1 MNDMTAAA
9 CRLQETYKMMPSNNS
24 TALPAAH
31 DAKTVRASTKRA
43 DKSSRSN
50 GKNRPAKPSLTPRHG
65 SKKAKII
72 ALLRRPGGATL
83 EQLQKATGWQAHS
96 VRGFLSGTLKKK
108 MGLRIHSSKLPDGAR
123 TYRISSK

>member
-1 MNDMTAAA
+1 MDDMTAAD
-9 CRLQETYKMMPSNNS
+9 CRLKENLQMMPSNNS

-31 DAKTVRASTKRA
+31 DAKPARAPTKRA
-43 DKSSRSN
+43 VKSPSLN
-50 GKNRPAKPSLTPRHG
+50 KKTKPAKSDRPRHG

-72 ALLRRPGGATL
+72 ALLKRPGGTTL

-108 MGLRIHSSKLPDGAR
+108 MGLRILSSKLPEGVR
-123 TYRISSK
+123 TYRIVSK

>member
-1 MNDMTAAA
+1 
-9 CRLQETYKMMPSNNS
+9 MMPSNNS

-31 DAKTVRASTKRA
+31 DAKPVRASTKRA

-50 GKNRPAKPSLTPRHG
+50 GKTKAGKVSNTPRLG

-72 ALLRRPGGATL
+72 AMLKRPEGAAL
-83 EQLQKATGWQAHS
+83 EQLQKVTGWQAHS